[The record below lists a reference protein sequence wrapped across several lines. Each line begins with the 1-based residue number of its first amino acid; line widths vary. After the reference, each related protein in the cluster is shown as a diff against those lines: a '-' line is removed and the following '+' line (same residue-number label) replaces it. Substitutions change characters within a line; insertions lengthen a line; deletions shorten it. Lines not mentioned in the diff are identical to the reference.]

1 MEFINYLTQENV
13 VTFFLLLVRTGALMV
28 FFPFF
33 NHMQIPI
40 VIKATLSLLLAFYL
54 FPLTPPMANLDSLN
68 IQYLIL
74 ETLSELMLGLCA
86 GVLLLLVFG
95 AVQLAGEQI
104 SMIMG
109 FSMAT
114 VIDPQSGIN
123 APLISNILNLIV
135 LLAFLL
141 FDGHHLILYFL
152 AYGLE
157 FIPLGGF
164 YPEQNILKY
173 AAQGMVNLFLYG
185 FIISFPILAL
195 TLMSDLIF
203 GMLMKT
209 MPQFNLLVVGY
220 PIKIAIAFVVL
231 MAILAMIV
239 KVFTTLMMKVLNDLP
254 SLFY

>member
-1 MEFINYLTQENV
+1 MEFVNYLGQENV

-33 NHMQIPI
+33 NHLQIPV
-40 VIKATLSLLLAFYL
+40 VIKATLSFMLTLYL
-54 FPLTPPMANLDSLN
+54 FPLAPLVNLDGLN

-74 ETLSELMLGLCA
+74 ETLAEIMLGLCA
-86 GVLLLLVFG
+86 GLFLTLVFA

-164 YPEQNILKY
+164 YPEQNIIKY

-220 PIKIAIAFVVL
+220 PIKITIAFVVL
-231 MAILAMIV
+231 MAILAVIV